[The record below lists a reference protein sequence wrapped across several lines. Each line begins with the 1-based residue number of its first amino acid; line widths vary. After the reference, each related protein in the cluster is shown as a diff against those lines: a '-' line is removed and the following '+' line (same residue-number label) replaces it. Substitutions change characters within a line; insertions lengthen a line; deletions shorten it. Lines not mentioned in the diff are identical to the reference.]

1 MAVNIKTTNMQLP
14 EALRNYVEDK
24 LSNLERHLPNA
35 PTNIDVELDHQTR
48 HNSGPIFRC
57 EIMYAFPR
65 EKHILRAESTETDMY
80 AAIDTCMPKIK
91 EQLDKEW
98 DKRDTLARRG
108 GRALKRLL
116 RR

>member
-1 MAVNIKTTNMQLP
+1 MDLT
-14 EALRNYVEDK
+14 EALRNYVEEK
-24 LSNLERHLPNA
+24 LGLLERHIRRNPINV
-35 PTNIDVELDHQTR
+35 DVELEHLTGQ
-48 HNSGPIFRC
+48 HSGPVFRC
-57 EIMYAFPR
+57 EINFEIPK
-65 EKHILRAESTETDMY
+65 EKKILRAESTETDMY